1 MRHQRILIVED
12 QPFQREYL
20 LNLFREQGV
29 VHLCAAEDGAEALR
43 WLEQERFDLVVSDLM
58 MPGLDGVQLIQRLAA
73 LSRPPLLAIMSSA
86 SRPLMGS
93 ACMVARAHGITV
105 LEQIAKPARAPVI
118 RRLLEKLVT
127 RLEHEELARRP
138 TIPVPTREELER
150 ALELRQFVAWFQ
162 PKASLIDG
170 RIVAAEALVRWE
182 HPQHGVLQPGSFMPA
197 LTAAGLDGPLLWVVL
212 EQALQAQADWGLLGF
227 HLSVAVNLPT
237 HLLDDPE
244 LPDRLAAFVAAR
256 GGVPAH
262 IVFELLECSS
272 TATPAN
278 YYAGTCRL
286 RMKGFGLAQ
295 DDFGQGYSSLYNLV
309 STPFTELKIDRAL
322 VHGCVDDEG
331 LAAALESIVKL
342 GRQLGLEVIAEG
354 VEHPDEL
361 ALLRRLRCD
370 CAQGYLFSEAVPP
383 AVFTRQLLQERAAMA
398 H

>member
-1 MRHQRILIVED
+1 VRRQRILIVED

-29 VHLCAAEDGAEALR
+29 EQLRAAEDGAEALR
-43 WLEQERFDLVVSDLM
+43 WLEQERFDLVLSDLM
-58 MPGLDGVQLIQRLAA
+58 MPGLDGVQLIQRLAT
-73 LSRPPLLAIMSSA
+73 LRHPPLLAIMTSA
-86 SRPLMGS
+86 SRRLMGS

-118 RRLLEKLVT
+118 RRLLEKLT
-127 RLEHEELARRP
+127 SRLEREEQRQAP
-138 TIPVPTREELER
+138 AMAAPTREELVR
-150 ALELRQFVAWFQ
+150 ALERREFRAWFQ

-182 HPQHGVLQPGSFMPA
+182 HPQHGVLRPASFMEV
-197 LTAAGLDGPLLWVVL
+197 LTAAGLDEALLWVML
-212 EQALQAQADWGLLGF
+212 EQALQAQADWAQLGF
-227 HLSVAVNLPT
+227 RLSVAVNLPT

-244 LPDRLAAFVAAR
+244 LPDRLAEFVAER

-361 ALLRRLRCD
+361 ALLRKLRCD
-370 CAQGYLFSEAVPP
+370 CAQGYLFSKPVPP
-383 AVFTRQLLQERAAMA
+383 EVFTRQLLQERPAMA

>member
-1 MRHQRILIVED
+1 MRNQRILIVED

-29 VHLCAAEDGAEALR
+29 QHLRAAEDGADALQ
-43 WLEQERFDLVVSDLM
+43 WLARERFDLVISDLL
-58 MPGLDGVQLIQRLAA
+58 MPGLDGVQLIQRLAE
-73 LSRPPLLAIMSSA
+73 LPEPPLLAIMTSA
-86 SRPLMGS
+86 QRSLMGS
-93 ACMVARAHGITV
+93 ATMVARAHGITV
-105 LEQIAKPARAPVI
+105 LEQIAKPARAPAI
-118 RRLLEKLVT
+118 RRLLDKLVT
-127 RLEHEELARRP
+127 RLEHSERRRLP
-138 TIPVPTREELER
+138 RITPPSGAELEQ
-150 ALELRQFVAWFQ
+150 ALEQGQLRAWFQ
-162 PKASLIDG
+162 PKTSLIDG

-182 HPQHGVLQPGSFMPA
+182 HPAHGVLFPGCFMDA
-197 LTAAGLDGPLLWVVL
+197 LSAAGLDERLLWTVL
-212 EQALQAQADWGLLGF
+212 DQALQAQAEWARMGF
-227 HLSVAVNLPT
+227 RLAVAVNLPT
-237 HLLDDPE
+237 HLLDDAE
-244 LPDRLAAFVAAR
+244 LPDRLADFVAAR

-262 IVFELLECSS
+262 IVFELLECSR

-322 VHGCVDDEG
+322 VHGCVDDDG

-342 GRQLGLEVIAEG
+342 GRQLGLEVVAEG

-370 CAQGYLFSEAVPP
+370 CAQGFLFSEAVPP
-383 AVFTRQLLQERAAMA
+383 AVFAGLLRQERTAMA

>member
-1 MRHQRILIVED
+1 MRRQRILIVED

-29 VHLCAAEDGAEALR
+29 EHLRAAEDGAEALR

-58 MPGLDGVQLIQRLAA
+58 MPGLDGVQLIQKLAA
-73 LSRPPLLAIMSSA
+73 LEQPPLLAIMSSA
-86 SRPLMGS
+86 SRRLMGS

-118 RRLLEKLVT
+118 RRLLEKLVS
-127 RLEHEELARRP
+127 RLEREEQREAP
-138 TIPVPTREELER
+138 AIAVPTREELLQ
-150 ALELRQFVAWFQ
+150 ALERREFHAWYQ

-170 RIVAAEALVRWE
+170 RIAAAEALVRWQ
-182 HPQHGVLQPGSFMPA
+182 HPQHGVLRPGSFMGA
-197 LTAAGLDGPLLWVVL
+197 LTAAGLDEALLWVIL
-212 EQALQAQADWGLLGF
+212 DQALQAQADWAQLGF
-227 HLSVAVNLPT
+227 RLSVAVNLPT

-244 LPDRLAAFVAAR
+244 LPDRLAEFVAER
-256 GGVPAH
+256 GGAPAH

-370 CAQGYLFSEAVPP
+370 CAQGYLFSRPVPP
-383 AVFTRQLLQERAAMA
+383 EVFTRQLLQERPAKAY
-398 H
+398 

>member
-1 MRHQRILIVED
+1 MRNQRILIVED

-29 VHLCAAEDGAEALR
+29 QHLRAAEDGADALQ
-43 WLEQERFDLVVSDLM
+43 WLARERFDLVISDLL
-58 MPGLDGVQLIQRLAA
+58 MPGLDGVQLIQRLAE
-73 LSRPPLLAIMSSA
+73 LPEPPLLAIMTSA
-86 SRPLMGS
+86 QRSLMGS
-93 ACMVARAHGITV
+93 ATMVARAHGITV
-105 LEQIAKPARAPVI
+105 LEQIAKPARAPAI

-127 RLEHEELARRP
+127 RLEHSERRRLPDIPAPSRAELELA
-138 TIPVPTREELER
+138 LDQGQ
-150 ALELRQFVAWFQ
+150 LRAWFQ
-162 PKASLIDG
+162 PKTSLIDG

-182 HPQHGVLQPGSFMPA
+182 HPVHGVLFPGCFMAA
-197 LTAAGLDGPLLWVVL
+197 LSAAGLDDRLLWTVL
-212 EQALQAQADWGLLGF
+212 DQALQAQAEWARMGF
-227 HLSVAVNLPT
+227 RLAVAVNLPT
-237 HLLDDPE
+237 HLLDDAE
-244 LPDRLAAFVAAR
+244 LPDRLADFVAAR

-262 IVFELLECSS
+262 IVFELLECSR

-322 VHGCVDDEG
+322 VHGCVDDDG

-342 GRQLGLEVIAEG
+342 GRQLGLEVVAEG

-370 CAQGYLFSEAVPP
+370 CAQGFLFSEAVPP
-383 AVFTRQLLQERAAMA
+383 AVFAGLLRQERTAMA

>member
-1 MRHQRILIVED
+1 MRRQRILIVED

-29 VHLCAAEDGAEALR
+29 EHLRAAEDGAEALR

-58 MPGLDGVQLIQRLAA
+58 MPGLDGVQLIQKLAA
-73 LSRPPLLAIMSSA
+73 LEQPPLLAIMSSA
-86 SRPLMGS
+86 SRRLMGS

-118 RRLLEKLVT
+118 RRLLEKLVS
-127 RLEHEELARRP
+127 RLEHEEQREAP
-138 TIPVPTREELER
+138 AIAVPTREELLQ
-150 ALELRQFVAWFQ
+150 ALERREFHAWYQ

-170 RIVAAEALVRWE
+170 RIVAAEALVRWQ
-182 HPQHGVLQPGSFMPA
+182 HPQHGVLRPGSFMGA
-197 LTAAGLDGPLLWVVL
+197 LTAAGLDEALLWVIL
-212 EQALQAQADWGLLGF
+212 DQALQAQADWAQLGF
-227 HLSVAVNLPT
+227 RLSVAVNLPT

-244 LPDRLAAFVAAR
+244 LPDRLAEFVAER
-256 GGVPAH
+256 GGAPAH

-370 CAQGYLFSEAVPP
+370 CAQGYLFSRPVPP
-383 AVFTRQLLQERAAMA
+383 EVFTRQLLQERPAKAY
-398 H
+398 

>member
-1 MRHQRILIVED
+1 MRRQRILIVED

-20 LNLFREQGV
+20 INLFREQGV
-29 VHLCAAEDGAEALR
+29 EHLRAAEDGAEALR

-58 MPGLDGVQLIQRLAA
+58 MPGLDGVQLIQKLAV
-73 LSRPPLLAIMSSA
+73 LEQPPLLAIMSSA
-86 SRPLMGS
+86 SRRLMGS

-118 RRLLEKLVT
+118 RRLLEKLVS
-127 RLEHEELARRP
+127 RLEREELREAP
-138 TIPVPTREELER
+138 AIAVPTREELLQ
-150 ALELRQFVAWFQ
+150 ALERREFHAWYQ

-170 RIVAAEALVRWE
+170 RIVAAEALVRWQ
-182 HPQHGVLQPGSFMPA
+182 HPQHGVLRPGSFMDA
-197 LTAAGLDGPLLWVVL
+197 LTAAGLDEALLWVIL
-212 EQALQAQADWGLLGF
+212 EQALQAQADWAQLGF
-227 HLSVAVNLPT
+227 RLSVAVNLPT

-244 LPDRLAAFVAAR
+244 LPDRLSEFVAER
-256 GGVPAH
+256 GGAPAH

-370 CAQGYLFSEAVPP
+370 CAQGYLFSRPVPP
-383 AVFTRQLLQERAAMA
+383 EVFTRQLLQERPARAY
-398 H
+398 

>member
-1 MRHQRILIVED
+1 MRPQRILIVED

-20 LNLFREQGV
+20 LNLFRELGAQE
-29 VHLCAAEDGAEALR
+29 LRAAEDGSDALR
-43 WLEQERFDLVVSDLM
+43 CLEQERFDLVVSDLM

-73 LSRPPLLAIMSSA
+73 LESPPLLAIMSSA
-86 SRPLMGS
+86 PRQLMGS
-93 ACMVARAHGITV
+93 ACMVARAHGIAV
-105 LEQIAKPARAPVI
+105 LEQIAKPARAPTI
-118 RRLLEKLVT
+118 RRLLDKLAT
-127 RLEHEELARRP
+127 RLERSERRARQPLPAP
-138 TIPVPTREELER
+138 TGEELER
-150 ALELRQFVAWFQ
+150 ALRRGELRAWFQ
-162 PKASLIDG
+162 PKSSLIDG

-182 HPQHGVLQPGSFMPA
+182 HPQLGVLRPPDFMA
-197 LTAAGLDGPLLWVVL
+197 ELTSAGLDETLLWCML
-212 EQALQAQADWGLLGF
+212 AQAIDAQAEWARQGF
-227 HLSVAVNLPT
+227 RLTVAVNLPT
-237 HLLDDPE
+237 HLLDDRG
-244 LPDRLAAFVAAR
+244 LPDRLAAFVAEA
-256 GGVPAH
+256 GAVPAH
-262 IVFELLECSS
+262 IVFELLECSRTVS
-272 TATPAN
+272 PAN

-309 STPFTELKIDRAL
+309 STPFTELKIDRML

-370 CAQGYLFSEAVPP
+370 CAQGHLISEPVPP
-383 AVFTRQLLQERAAMA
+383 PVFTRLLCQERPAVA

>member
-1 MRHQRILIVED
+1 MRSQRILIVED

-20 LNLFREQGV
+20 LNLFRDLGADQ
-29 VHLCAAEDGAEALR
+29 LRAAEDGADALSC
-43 WLEQERFDLVVSDLM
+43 LAAERFDLVVSDLM
-58 MPGLDGVQLIQRLAA
+58 MPGLDGVQLIQRLAT
-73 LSRPPLLAIMSSA
+73 LEQPPLLAIMSSA
-86 SRPLMGS
+86 PRQLMGS

-105 LEQIAKPARAPVI
+105 LEQIAKPARAPAI
-118 RRLLEKLVT
+118 RRLLEKLT
-127 RLEHEELARRP
+127 ARLERSERRARP
-138 TIPVPTREELER
+138 PLSPPTRGDLEH
-150 ALELRQFVAWFQ
+150 ALREGELRAWFQ
-162 PKASLIDG
+162 PKSSLIDG

-182 HPQHGVLQPGSFMPA
+182 HPQHGVLRPGDFMDV
-197 LTAAGLDGPLLWVVL
+197 LTAAGLDEALLWSML
-212 EQALQAQADWGLLGF
+212 EQAIQAQLEWARQGF
-227 HLSVAVNLPT
+227 RLTVAVNLPT
-237 HLLDDPE
+237 HLLDDAE
-244 LPDRLAAFVAAR
+244 LPDRLAAFVAEQ

-370 CAQGYLFSEAVPP
+370 CAQGYLISEPVPP
-383 AVFTRQLLQERAAMA
+383 SVFTRLLRQERPAMA

>member
-1 MRHQRILIVED
+1 MRRQRILIVED

-29 VHLCAAEDGAEALR
+29 EDLRAAEDGVDALR
-43 WLEQERFDLVVSDLM
+43 WLELERFDLVLSDLM
-58 MPGLDGVQLIQRLAA
+58 MPGLDGVQLIQRLAT
-73 LSRPPLLAIMSSA
+73 LRHPPLLAIMTSA
-86 SRPLMGS
+86 PRRMMSS
-93 ACMVARAHGITV
+93 ACMVARAHGISV
-105 LEQIAKPARAPVI
+105 LEQIAKPPRVPAI
-118 RRLLEKLVT
+118 RRLLEKLES
-127 RLEHEELARRP
+127 RLEREEQHSLP
-138 TIPVPTREELER
+138 SLPVPDHDALRH
-150 ALELRQFVAWFQ
+150 ALEQGQFCSWFQ

-182 HPQHGVLQPGSFMPA
+182 HPQHGVLQPASFMEA
-197 LTAAGLDGPLLWVVL
+197 LTAAGLDETLLWVVL
-212 EQALQAQADWGLLGF
+212 EQALQAQAQWARLGF
-227 HLSVAVNLPT
+227 RLSVAVNLPT
-237 HLLDDPE
+237 HLLDDPD
-244 LPDRLAAFVAAR
+244 LPDRLAVFVAAR
-256 GGVPAH
+256 GGVPANV
-262 IVFELLECSS
+262 VFELLECSS

-370 CAQGYLFSEAVPP
+370 CAQGYLFSEPVPP
-383 AVFTRQLLQERAAMA
+383 AVFIRLLQQERFAMA

>member
-1 MRHQRILIVED
+1 MRSQRILIVED

-20 LNLFREQGV
+20 LNLFRELGAED
-29 VHLCAAEDGAEALR
+29 LRAAEDGDDALR
-43 WLEQERFDLVVSDLM
+43 CLAEERFDLVLSDLM

-73 LSRPPLLAIMSSA
+73 LERPPLLAIMTSA
-86 SRPLMGS
+86 PRRLMGS
-93 ACMVARAHGITV
+93 ACMVARAHGISV
-105 LEQIAKPARAPVI
+105 LELIAKPARAPAI
-118 RRLLEKLVT
+118 RRLLEKLSA
-127 RLEHEELARRP
+127 RLERCERRARP
-138 TIPVPTREELER
+138 KLPLFGGEELER
-150 ALELRQFVAWFQ
+150 ALREGQMCAWFQ
-162 PKASLIDG
+162 PKSSLIDG

-182 HPQHGVLQPGSFMPA
+182 HPDYGVLRPGSFMGA
-197 LTAAGLDGPLLWVVL
+197 LTEAGLDEALLWHVL
-212 EQALQAQADWGLLGF
+212 EQAIKTQLEWARLGF
-227 HLSVAVNLPT
+227 RLTMAVNLPT

-244 LPDRLAAFVAAR
+244 LPDRLALFVAEQ

-262 IVFELLECSS
+262 IVFELLECSC
-272 TATPAN
+272 TVTLAN

-331 LAAALESIVKL
+331 LVAALESIIKL

-354 VEHPDEL
+354 VEHPEEL

-370 CAQGYLFSEAVPP
+370 CAQGYLISEPVPP
-383 AVFTRQLLQERAAMA
+383 AVFTRLLRQERQAMA
-398 H
+398 R